1 MAAWTAAATLAGCLN
16 NLWLRRLAES
26 GFSGRAAQSRKRS
39 ASVGTVSREDRSPD
53 ARGSPPSFEN
63 SASPLPQRSYAQ
75 RCIFRP
81 PARAGCRQGSRAHAE
96 RNDLAEEMIWGRNG
110 LDKCLRSEIQHH
122 LLFFRARWLSY
133 ANGIFLTIEPG
144 DSFWVYT
151 LGVLL
156 DHPLFPNN

>member
-26 GFSGRAAQSRKRS
+26 GFSERASQSRRRS

-53 ARGSPPSFEN
+53 ARGSPPSFGN

-96 RNDLAEEMIWGRNG
+96 RNDLAEEMIWERNR
-110 LDKCLRSEIQHH
+110 LDKCLRSEMQHH
-122 LLFFRARWLSY
+122 LSFFRARWLSY
-133 ANGIFLTIEPG
+133 ASGLFLRVEPG

-151 LGVLL
+151 PEGSTRPPV
-156 DHPLFPNN
+156 FPNN